1 MGFIQGDRGYP
12 PIRFEYKTPRERYL
26 VAEIYAE
33 KFWVFLKNA
42 NFHLFSKINEIVY
55 LIS

>member
-33 KFWVFLKNA
+33 KFWVFLEKCRFSFIFKNQ
-42 NFHLFSKINEIVY
+42 
-55 LIS
+55 

>member
-42 NFHLFSKINEIVY
+42 NFHLF
-55 LIS
+55 